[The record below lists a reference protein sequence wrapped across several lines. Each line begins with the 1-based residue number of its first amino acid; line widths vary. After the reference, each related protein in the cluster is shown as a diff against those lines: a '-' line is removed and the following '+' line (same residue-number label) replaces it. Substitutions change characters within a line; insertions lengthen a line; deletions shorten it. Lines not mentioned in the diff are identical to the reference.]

1 MVWTVYDKV
10 GVCNYK
16 RVQLTLDGP
25 VGWGYVFGRRG
36 EEGVQGMDGVQ
47 VN

>member
-16 RVQLTLDGP
+16 RVEIGEP
-25 VGWGYVFGRRG
+25 VGAGGG
-36 EEGVQGMDGVQ
+36 GVDMIWVKE
-47 VN
+47 